1 MLPNWP
7 YSEQKDGWEW
17 KFSYFDDLLLIE
29 TTKVGILVDL
39 AKISSRNAAKALHF
53 DDRGV
58 IAIGKLA
65 DIVLLDNTLH
75 VVATYKEGKKVR

>member
-1 MLPNWP
+1 MDQGLRNM
-7 YSEQKDGWEW
+7 YHITGAS
-17 KFSYFDDLLLIE
+17 LI
-29 TTKVGILVDL
+29 DL

-58 IAIGKLA
+58 IAVGNLA

-75 VVATYKEGKKVR
+75 VVATYKEGKKVK